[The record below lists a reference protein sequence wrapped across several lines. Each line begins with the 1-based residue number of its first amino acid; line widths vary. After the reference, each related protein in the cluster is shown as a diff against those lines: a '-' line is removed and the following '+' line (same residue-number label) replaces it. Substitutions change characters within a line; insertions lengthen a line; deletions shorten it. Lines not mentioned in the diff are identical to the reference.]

1 MAPQINKIPFLSCGD
16 AIRGNDDDDDSSYH
30 NRFPV
35 EDPESNESHIILMSH
50 HEK

>member
-16 AIRGNDDDDDSSYH
+16 AIRGNDDDDSSYH

-35 EDPESNESHIILMSH
+35 EDPESNESHIILYVPS
-50 HEK
+50 